1 MPKRVIVELVDG
13 KLQKKIR
20 NVQFC
25 PKNAPQ
31 IVGTDYCEYD
41 CPEEYKFVKRV
52 SKKTGEPGYCRRPRG
67 KKVSEAKVTA
77 YLPPSNKDDCPKD
90 KPIFVQRKNGTT
102 YCRARK
108 TSKKAPKPA
117 RVIPESADD
126 CPKDKP
132 IFVERKDGRH
142 YCRKAKNSMKAPK
155 KAPKPARVIP
165 ESADDCPKDK
175 PIFVERKDGK
185 HYCRKAKN
193 SMKIGVTMERI
204 QRFVKE
210 IFVEFPEM
218 ELRIDQVTNEK
229 VIFINR
235 KSMKTG
241 RQLKEIVI
249 QPIHSK
255 TGTVRYDAV
264 KANSVLQKILQ
275 DAIKFRHE

>member
-142 YCRKAKNSMKAPK
+142 YCRKAKNSMK
-155 KAPKPARVIP
+155 
-165 ESADDCPKDK
+165 
-175 PIFVERKDGK
+175 
-185 HYCRKAKN
+185 
-193 SMKIGVTMERI
+193 IGVTMERI